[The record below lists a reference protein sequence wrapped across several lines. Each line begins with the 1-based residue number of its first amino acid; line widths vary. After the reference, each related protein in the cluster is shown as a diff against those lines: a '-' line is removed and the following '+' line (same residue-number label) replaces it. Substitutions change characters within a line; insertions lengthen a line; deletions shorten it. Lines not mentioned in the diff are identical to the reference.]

1 MDIQM
6 FLIPQN

>member
-1 MDIQM
+1 RVIYC